1 MLLKNGG
8 TFREMLPSQRRIA
21 QRLGRESRYHAHQK
35 VAVAK
40 PLEVPLLS
48 AGEPRSPLPGVPDRE
63 MQATAGARPDTSPW
77 KLTHIS
83 ES

>member
-8 TFREMLPSQRRIA
+8 TFREMPPSQRRIA

-48 AGEPRSPLPGVPDRE
+48 AGEPRSRGPRQGDASHLRG
-63 MQATAGARPDTSPW
+63 SPR
-77 KLTHIS
+77 HIALETDS
-83 ES
+83 HL

>member
-1 MLLKNGG
+1 MLLKKRWDFQGNASFTAENRPAPGG
-8 TFREMLPSQRRIA
+8 VKADITPIRRW
-21 QRLGRESRYHAHQK
+21 L
-35 VAVAK
+35 AK
-40 PLEVPLLS
+40 PPEVPLLS